1 KNILTASTDMFKDEN
16 IDEKIRYKNY
26 GSFKDESVNGI
37 SISGYQTGGVKAS
50 NDGKYLSYYAIKKTA
65 DKLTF
70 GDVEWK
76 DQGSLIDHKTMLK
89 DISFDGADVDTTKI
103 AFTNKEKLNAGM
115 KMTLVSD
122 FGDSVGTITGTK
134 YKVGTAYEGE
144 GSAYLDGSDLVF
156 KTKTAAGL
164 SDETHTTVMAMEAG
178 VAMLAAGN
186 EHVWNAIE
194 SLGMAANKDSD
205 GVSTTASVGGGSS
218 RYKTGSHVDTNN
230 WNIVVAVGKNSEK
243 KDGKFEY
250 GLFGEYGRGNYTLH
264 MDGVEDAGS
273 GNIKYS
279 GGGIMTKFT
288 NKHGIYTE
296 ASFRLGRMED
306 NTSNIL
312 HDGADNAYG
321 YDKKTKYKGVHFGF
335 GKKYKE
341 DENTELEI
349 FGKFFY
355 NQREGFNFA
364 AGADQYSIDDVR
376 SRVLRAGFRL
386 ASTDKKWNRYGGI
399 AYDHEF
405 GGESRGTVNGT
416 AIRSASIKGGTLR
429 GEFGIRRE
437 ATKTNPWK
445 TDISLYGFTGKRQ
458 GFGGNIAFEYHF

>member
-1 KNILTASTDMFKDEN
+1 
-16 IDEKIRYKNY
+16 
-26 GSFKDESVNGI
+26 
-37 SISGYQTGGVKAS
+37 
-50 NDGKYLSYYAIKKTA
+50 
-65 DKLTF
+65 
-70 GDVEWK
+70 
-76 DQGSLIDHKTMLK
+76 MLK

-186 EHVWNAIE
+186 EHIGKAME
-194 SLGMAANKDSD
+194 GLGMAANRGSD
-205 GVSTTASVGGGSS
+205 GVSTSASVGGVSS
-218 RYKTGSHVDTNN
+218 RYKTGSHVDTSN

-264 MDGVEDAGS
+264 MNGIEDAGN
-273 GNIKYS
+273 GNTKYS

-288 NKHGIYTE
+288 NKHGVYTE

-306 NTSNIL
+306 DASNIL
-312 HDGADNAYG
+312 HDGNGNAYG
-321 YDKKTKYKGVHFGF
+321 YDKKTKYKGAHFGF

-458 GFGGNIAFEYHF
+458 GFGGNIAVEYQF